1 VGSDPASFPVAI
13 TGMHRSGTSMV
24 TRALH
29 DSGLQLVGTGAESL
43 IEAADDNPEGFWEN
57 KAIVACNDD
66 LLEAAG
72 GSWDNPPEVL
82 PQAVDDPRVGHVAE
96 RATAALAALSEH
108 DHWGF
113 KDPRLC
119 LTAGYWL
126 DLEPDLRFVVCV
138 RHPLEVALSLK
149 RRNQNSYSLGLALW
163 ERYYASVLA
172 LVPAERRLVTH
183 YDTFFVD
190 PDGELARL
198 AAFAGLDATTPRVL
212 AELRHHTIG
221 ASLEDAGASV
231 SLRALYADLCREA
244 GVALPPEPAA
254 DQGRVR
260 RLILDGA
267 VAARHAEQRQAAIVR
282 LEEREREFRDE
293 HIAAQAE
300 LRDRI
305 RALEQDKA
313 ALAREKAASEA
324 LHREQLRA
332 AELER
337 VRLDARHREQLR
349 AAEARV
355 SNTIAAVRSL
365 QAAVQRVDTRT
376 ATMKRELDIAVQG
389 GPVERVTRRSLRR
402 AARRARAVFRRRP
415 GPMGE
420 QPPPSGTDPA
430 PTSTAP
436 TTRTRRA
443 LGDPAG
449 ALRALRRRAA
459 PLARRMGRSLP
470 APTQE
475 AVRQSRARVRRA
487 RAAPVP
493 TARRVARR
501 LPPPAQRAARQ
512 VWRMTV
518 RIGGERVTR
527 LGRAPEAPRPAPT
540 PKGPAP
546 RQWRDA
552 YLRLVAGTV
561 PEGAPWLAVVPG
573 SSADVCNVGRTSAT
587 PFPATKKSRPMA
599 DDLAH
604 LAHLEAQRARGHQL
618 LVLPEGS
625 RAWFRQQAEL
635 RDHVTRTY
643 RTVVDEPGAGAVF
656 DLTTAPGAGPRSLR
670 AEVDRV
676 GEVLG
681 RAPAVL
687 AWTSVDV
694 AAELPGIATF
704 RPPPGAGLPYL
715 DRSIDVVVVDADADV
730 EEARRV
736 AAHALVIVAGGDS
749 GIRVVDH
756 EDLGPRMERA
766 APRVV
771 VWSSTPDE
779 DRLLLLRERVAAAGA
794 DLHLAE
800 VEAATVPAGG
810 AHEVVV
816 LLEPDV
822 LPLPGAIEAAV
833 AAVGARPDRVV
844 AGKVLRADG
853 RIDAAGGTVFFDRS
867 VALVAAGSP
876 DVRGAWHE
884 YVRPVCWAPGILA
897 APAALFTEVPLPGVG
912 TGRALLR
919 EWCASVWARGGSV
932 MYHPSVAA
940 VRVAGDGGEP
950 AAPLE
955 ASAWQRVL
963 DHRPRRPDLLS
974 DGEWRFLLANDDV
987 EACRG

>member
-1 VGSDPASFPVAI
+1 MGSDPASFPVAI

-57 KAIVACNDD
+57 KAIVSCNDD

-172 LVPAERRLVTH
+172 LVPSERRLVTH

-198 AAFAGLDATTPRVL
+198 AAFSGLDASSPRVL

-221 ASLEDAGASV
+221 ASLEEAGASA

-267 VAARHAEQRQAAIVR
+267 VAARHAEQRQAAIDR

-293 HIAAQAE
+293 HQAAQAE

-305 RALEQDKA
+305 RMLEQ
-313 ALAREKAASEA
+313 EKAASETR
-324 LHREQLRA
+324 HRERLRA
-332 AELER
+332 AELEKS
-337 VRLDARHREQLR
+337 RLETRHREQLR

-355 SNTIAAVRSL
+355 SNAIAAVRSL
-365 QAAVQRVDTRT
+365 QEAVQRVDTRT

-389 GPVERVTRRSLRR
+389 GPVERITRRSLRKGAR
-402 AARRARAVFRRRP
+402 TARALFRRRSHASVEVPVASAKQAGASSSRARVRVALTDPARALRAVRRRVEPPARGAARRL
-415 GPMGE
+415 
-420 QPPPSGTDPA
+420 PPSTQD
-430 PTSTAP
+430 T
-436 TTRTRRA
+436 
-443 LGDPAG
+443 
-449 ALRALRRRAA
+449 LRR
-459 PLARRMGRSLP
+459 G
-470 APTQE
+470 
-475 AVRQSRARVRRA
+475 RARVRRA
-487 RAAPVP
+487 KAAPVP
-493 TARRVARR
+493 TARRAARR
-501 LPPPAQRAARQ
+501 LPPPAQRAARKA
-512 VWRMTV
+512 WRITLRV
-518 RIGGERVTR
+518 GGERVSR
-527 LGRAPEAPRPAPT
+527 LGRTVEAPRPAPT
-540 PKGPAP
+540 PRGPAA

-552 YLRLVAGTV
+552 YARLVLANV
-561 PEGAPWLAVVPG
+561 PEGATWLAIVPG
-573 SSADVCNVGRTSAT
+573 SSTDVCTVGRLTAT
-587 PFPATKKSRPMA
+587 PFPATKKNRPMP

-604 LAHLEAQRARGHQL
+604 IAHLEAQRARGHRF

-635 RDHVTRTY
+635 RDHVTRSY

-656 DLTTAPGAGPRSLR
+656 DLTTPTEVGPGSLR
-670 AEVDRV
+670 AEVARV
-676 GEVLG
+676 ESALG

-687 AWTSVDV
+687 AWTPLDV

-704 RPPPGAGLPYL
+704 RPPAGARLPYL
-715 DRSIDVVVVDADADV
+715 DRSVDVVVVDAAVDAA
-730 EEARRV
+730 EAGRV
-736 AAHALVIVAGGDS
+736 AAHAVVTVAPGES
-749 GIRVVDH
+749 GIRVIAREEQENDDEPV
-756 EDLGPRMERA
+756 R
-766 APRVV
+766 PRVV
-771 VWSSTPDE
+771 VWASAAPDDE
-779 DRLLLLRERVAAAGA
+779 AWALLLRERTEAAGA
-794 DLHLAE
+794 VLHLTG
-800 VEAATVPAGG
+800 VDAARLPPTDE
-810 AHEVVV
+810 HDVVV
-816 LLEPDV
+816 VVEPHV
-822 LPLPGAIEAAV
+822 LPLPGAIEAA
-833 AAVGARPDRVV
+833 AAAIGDRADRIV
-844 AGKVLRADG
+844 AGKVLRPDG

-867 VALVAAGSP
+867 IAAVAAGSP

-884 YVRPVCWAPGILA
+884 YVRPVCWAPGLLA
-897 APAALFTEVPLPGVG
+897 APGALFARVPLPEAGS
-912 TGRALLR
+912 GRALLR
-919 EWCASVWARGGSV
+919 EWCASVWAHGGSV
-932 MYHPSVAA
+932 MYHPTVAA

-963 DHRPRRPDLLS
+963 DHRPRRPDILS
-974 DGEWRFLLANDDV
+974 DGEWRFLLATDDV